1 MKIAIVGGGNVGKTL
16 GNGWSKQ
23 HQVVYVSRSQSLD
36 ERKAHVA
43 NADVVAVATP
53 ASAAAE
59 ACAGLPLSGKT
70 VVDCTNPLA
79 PGLAGLTVGTT
90 TSAAEQLAA
99 ALPGAKVVKAF
110 NTIGFDVMANPRFGD
125 QRAFLPV
132 CGDDADAKRTVI
144 ALGEELGFEAVDAG
158 ALSIARCMEP
168 FALLWITM
176 AIKGGFGREFA
187 FSLLRR

>member
-16 GNGWSKQ
+16 GDGWSGK
-23 HQVVYVSRSQSLD
+23 HQIAYVSRSQPLD

-43 NADVVAVATP
+43 NADVVVVATP

-59 ACAGLPLSGKT
+59 ACAGIPLSGKI
-70 VVDCTNPLA
+70 VCDCTNPLA

-125 QRAFLPV
+125 RRAFLPV
-132 CGDDADAKRTVI
+132 CGDDADAKRTVM
-144 ALGEELGFEAVDAG
+144 ALGEELGFDAVDAG
-158 ALSIARCMEP
+158 ALSVARYTEP
-168 FALLWITM
+168 FAMLWITM
-176 AIKGGFGREFA
+176 AVKGGFGREFA
-187 FSLLRR
+187 FALVKR